1 MKTKTVTCAS
11 CGRISKH
18 TQSIHVVE
26 QGICGRT
33 DPVLSTYVDLC
44 PECLKKEMV
53 YVLEYLVPLENYKT
67 WAMRLMQSV
76 RAQREKMSENEAT
89 K

>member
-1 MKTKTVTCAS
+1 MKTVEVTCDI
-11 CGRISKH
+11 CGRATKRAK
-18 TQSIHVVE
+18 SIRVVE

-33 DPVLSTYVDLC
+33 DPVESTTVDLC
-44 PECLKKEMV
+44 PKCLKKEMD
-53 YVLEYLVPLENYKT
+53 YVLEYLVPLENYKK

-76 RAQREKMSENEAT
+76 RAQQEKMSKNEAT